1 MPRLSEL
8 KTDALDEAQRSVLE
22 AIESGPRGSMG
33 LVGPFGI
40 WVRSPTIGQMVQSL
54 GSAVRFETSLAEDV
68 KEVAICT
75 VGTHYH
81 AKFEFAAHQRLARH
95 AGVSEAVIEALQL
108 GIDPQFD
115 TPALTASYRIAR
127 GLLNDHRLDDETY
140 SAGIDVFGESGL
152 IELVSVIGYYCLV
165 SLTLNAFE
173 VPITENMTD
182 PFPDFR

>member
-8 KTDALDEAQRSVLE
+8 NTDALNDAQRLVLKS
-22 AIESGPRGSMG
+22 IESGPRGSMG

-54 GSAVRFETSLAEDV
+54 GATVRFETSLAEDV
-68 KEVAICT
+68 KEVAICA

-81 AKFEFAAHQRLARH
+81 AKFEFAAHQRLARQ
-95 AGVSEAVIEALQL
+95 AGVSEAVIEALRL
-108 GIDPQFD
+108 GTDPQFD
-115 TPALTASYRIAR
+115 SPTLSASYRIAR
-127 GLLNDHRLDDETY
+127 RLLNDHRLDDETY
-140 SAGIDVFGESGL
+140 SVGIDVFGENGL
-152 IELVSVIGYYCLV
+152 IELVNVIGYYCLV

-173 VPITENMTD
+173 VPITANMTD